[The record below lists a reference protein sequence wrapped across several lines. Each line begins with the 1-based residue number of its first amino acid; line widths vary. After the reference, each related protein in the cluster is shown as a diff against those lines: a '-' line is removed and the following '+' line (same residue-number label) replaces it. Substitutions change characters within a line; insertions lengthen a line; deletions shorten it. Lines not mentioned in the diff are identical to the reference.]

1 VSSDIKKPKT
11 PHEEIMFCIESTN
24 DIVSKILDILN
35 NLTIDV
41 DTIRKDKST
50 LEELARRQGLSVG

>member
-1 VSSDIKKPKT
+1 MSSDIKKPKT